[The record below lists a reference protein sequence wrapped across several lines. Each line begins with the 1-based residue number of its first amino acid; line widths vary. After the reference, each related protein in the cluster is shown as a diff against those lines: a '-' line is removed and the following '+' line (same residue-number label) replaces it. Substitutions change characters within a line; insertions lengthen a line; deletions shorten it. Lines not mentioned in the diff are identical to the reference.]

1 MRASVV
7 KTSSRAPVMST
18 PKHNAAIWYAS
29 DGDDPDNK
37 GINGRRVAGAS
48 FLKGFAALGRVE
60 EFVSLSENQRGAKA
74 FEAQMRALGVSQ
86 PIRGASFFNARK
98 IAPVDVLYYPAP
110 NYASEL
116 WRRQSLG
123 STAYSICGITHTTAT
138 TAVMQ
143 GAVDLRLA
151 PQMPWDAVIC
161 TSKAVLASQEAQ
173 QDMVDEYLR
182 TRFGNTPPRPVMPVI
197 PLGITPKD
205 YSHDPEARTRL
216 RNRMSLGKKDIV
228 ISTLSRLN
236 PFEKFDPF
244 PLFMAME
251 DASQKLPKGLKLLFV
266 ACGIYTD
273 EYSRKIFEDG
283 AAKLM
288 PNVSFTHLDGASA
301 EARIEALSDADIFT
315 FPIDNIQETFGLA
328 PLEAMA
334 AGLPQITT
342 DWDGM
347 RDTVSEDVGIRVPTR
362 SLPVGHGAIDAWGYL
377 TNRLSYAQYSNNISA
392 MTEVDLPALTE
403 AIVTLASDPIKR
415 KAMGAAGLKRVKE
428 QFSWKTIIP
437 QYQNLWGEL
446 SSIRAHAETGV
457 TTPHLHPN
465 PTASSP
471 MRLFQSYPSA
481 LLPKGIAA
489 CVATDRTPELEEMF
503 SLRQYDRLKQP
514 FEKPTT
520 LRRVLDCITEAGP
533 RGAVAT
539 DVAKSLSFNP
549 MTVERCYAW
558 LLKYG
563 YIARV
568 G

>member
-1 MRASVV
+1 
-7 KTSSRAPVMST
+7 MST

-29 DGDDPDNK
+29 DGYDPDNK

-48 FLKGFAALGRVE
+48 FLKGFAAHGRVE

-228 ISTLSRLN
+228 ISTLSRLT
-236 PFEKFDPF
+236 PFGKFDPF

-251 DASQKLPKGLKLLFV
+251 DASQKLPKGLKLHFV

-301 EARIEALSDADIFT
+301 EARIEALSGADIFT

-465 PTASSP
+465 PTAPSP

-489 CVATDRTPELEEMF
+489 CVATGRTPELEEMF

-520 LRRVLDCITEAGP
+520 LRRVLDCITEAGA

-539 DVAKSLSFNP
+539 DVAKTLSFNP

>member
-1 MRASVV
+1 
-7 KTSSRAPVMST
+7 MST

-29 DGDDPDNK
+29 DGYDPDNK

-48 FLKGFAALGRVE
+48 FLKGFAAHGRVE

-205 YSHDPEARTRL
+205 YAHDPEARTRL
-216 RNRMSLGKKDIV
+216 RNRMSLGEKDIV
-228 ISTLSRLN
+228 ISTLSRLT
-236 PFEKFDPF
+236 PFGKFDPF

-251 DASQKLPKGLKLLFV
+251 DASQKLPKGLKLHFV

-301 EARIEALSDADIFT
+301 EARIEALSGADIFT

-362 SLPVGHGAIDAWGYL
+362 SLPAGHGAIDAWGYL
-377 TNRLSYAQYSNNISA
+377 TKRLSYAQYSNNISA

-428 QFSWKTIIP
+428 QFSWKAIIP
-437 QYQNLWGEL
+437 QYQDLWGEL

-457 TTPHLHPN
+457 TTYICTQIQQL
-465 PTASSP
+465 
-471 MRLFQSYPSA
+471 
-481 LLPKGIAA
+481 
-489 CVATDRTPELEEMF
+489 
-503 SLRQYDRLKQP
+503 LRQ
-514 FEKPTT
+514 
-520 LRRVLDCITEAGP
+520 
-533 RGAVAT
+533 
-539 DVAKSLSFNP
+539 
-549 MTVERCYAW
+549 
-558 LLKYG
+558 
-563 YIARV
+563 
-568 G
+568 

>member
-1 MRASVV
+1 
-7 KTSSRAPVMST
+7 MST

-29 DGDDPDNK
+29 DGYDPDNK

-48 FLKGFAALGRVE
+48 FLKGFAAHGRVE

-216 RNRMSLGKKDIV
+216 RNRMSLDKKDIV
-228 ISTLSRLN
+228 ISTLSRLT
-236 PFEKFDPF
+236 PFGKFDPF

-251 DASQKLPKGLKLLFV
+251 DASQKLPKGLKLHFV

-273 EYSRKIFEDG
+273 AYSRKIFEDG

-301 EARIEALSDADIFT
+301 EARIEALSGADIFT

-428 QFSWKTIIP
+428 QFSWKAIIP
-437 QYQNLWGEL
+437 QYQDFWGEL

-465 PTASSP
+465 PTAPSP

-489 CVATDRTPELEEMF
+489 CVATGRTPELEEMF

-520 LRRVLDCITEAGP
+520 LRRVLDCITEAGA

-539 DVAKSLSFNP
+539 DVAKTLSFNP

>member
-1 MRASVV
+1 
-7 KTSSRAPVMST
+7 MST

-29 DGDDPDNK
+29 DGYDPDNK

-48 FLKGFAALGRVE
+48 FLKGFAAHGRVE

-205 YSHDPEARTRL
+205 YAHDPEARTRL
-216 RNRMSLGKKDIV
+216 QNRMSLGEKDIV
-228 ISTLSRLN
+228 ISTLSRLT
-236 PFEKFDPF
+236 PFGKFDPF

-251 DASQKLPKGLKLLFV
+251 DASQKLPKGLKLHFV

-301 EARIEALSDADIFT
+301 EARIEALSGADIFT

-362 SLPVGHGAIDAWGYL
+362 SLPAGHGAIDAWGYL
-377 TNRLSYAQYSNNISA
+377 TKRLSYAQYSNNISA

-428 QFSWKTIIP
+428 QFSWKAIIP
-437 QYQNLWGEL
+437 QYQDLWGEL

-457 TTPHLHPN
+457 TTLHLHPN
-465 PTASSP
+465 PTAPSP

-489 CVATDRTPELEEMF
+489 CVATGRTPELEEMF

-514 FEKPTT
+514 FENPTT
-520 LRRVLDCITEAGP
+520 LRRVLDCITEAGV

-539 DVAKSLSFNP
+539 DVAKTLSFNP

>member
-1 MRASVV
+1 
-7 KTSSRAPVMST
+7 MST

-29 DGDDPDNK
+29 DGYDPDNK

-48 FLKGFAALGRVE
+48 FLKGFAAHGRVE
-60 EFVSLSENQRGAKA
+60 EFVSLSENHRGAKA

-86 PIRGASFFNARK
+86 PIRGVSFFNARK
-98 IAPVDVLYYPAP
+98 IAPVDVVYYPAP

-123 STAYSICGITHTTAT
+123 SKAYSICGITHTTAT

-173 QDMVDEYLR
+173 QDMADDYLR
-182 TRFGNTPPRPVMPVI
+182 ARFGNTPPRPVMPVI

-205 YSHDPEARTRL
+205 YAHDPKARTRL
-216 RNRMSLGKKDIV
+216 RKRMNLGEKDVV
-228 ISTLSRLN
+228 ISTLSRLT
-236 PFEKFDPF
+236 PFGKFDPF

-251 DASQKLPKGLKLLFV
+251 DASHKLPKGLKLHFV

-273 EYSRKIFEDG
+273 EHSRKIFEDG

-301 EARIEALSDADIFT
+301 EARIEALSGADIFT

-362 SLPVGHGAIDAWGYL
+362 SLPAGHGAIDAWGYL
-377 TNRLSYAQYSNNISA
+377 TKRLSYAQYSNNISA

-415 KAMGAAGLKRVKE
+415 KAMGAAGLKRVNE
-428 QFSWKTIIP
+428 QFSWKVIIP
-437 QYQNLWGEL
+437 QYQDLLGEL
-446 SSIRAHAETGV
+446 SSIRGHAETGV

-465 PTASSP
+465 PIAPSP
-471 MRLFQSYPSA
+471 MKLFQSYPSA

-489 CVATDRTPELEEMF
+489 CVATGRGPELEEMF

-514 FEKPTT
+514 FEKPDT
-520 LRRVLDCITEAGP
+520 LRRVLDCITEAGT

-539 DVAKSLSFNP
+539 DVANTLSFNP

>member
-1 MRASVV
+1 
-7 KTSSRAPVMST
+7 MST
-18 PKHNAAIWYAS
+18 PKYNSAIWYAS

-48 FLKGFAALGRVE
+48 FLKGFAAHGRVE

-228 ISTLSRLN
+228 ISTLSRLT
-236 PFEKFDPF
+236 PFGKFDPF
-244 PLFMAME
+244 PLLMAME
-251 DASQKLPKGLKLLFV
+251 DASQKLPKGLKLHFV

-301 EARIEALSDADIFT
+301 EARIEALSGADIFT

-362 SLPVGHGAIDAWGYL
+362 SLPAGHGAIDAWGDL
-377 TNRLSYAQYSNNISA
+377 TKRLSYAQYSNNISA

-428 QFSWKTIIP
+428 QFSWKAIIP
-437 QYQNLWGEL
+437 QYQDLWDEL

-457 TTPHLHPN
+457 TTLHLHPN
-465 PTASSP
+465 PTAPSP

-489 CVATDRTPELEEMF
+489 CVATGRTPELEEMF

-520 LRRVLDCITEAGP
+520 LRRILDCITEAGA

-539 DVAKSLSFNP
+539 DVAKTLSFNP

>member
-1 MRASVV
+1 
-7 KTSSRAPVMST
+7 MST

-29 DGDDPDNK
+29 DGYDPDNK

-48 FLKGFAALGRVE
+48 FLKGFAAHGRVE

-228 ISTLSRLN
+228 ISTLSRLT
-236 PFEKFDPF
+236 PFGKFDPF

-251 DASQKLPKGLKLLFV
+251 DASQKLPKGLKLHFV

-301 EARIEALSDADIFT
+301 EARIEALSGADIFT

-428 QFSWKTIIP
+428 QFSWKAIIP
-437 QYQNLWGEL
+437 QYQDLWGEL

-465 PTASSP
+465 PTAPSP

-489 CVATDRTPELEEMF
+489 CVATGRTPELEEMF

-520 LRRVLDCITEAGP
+520 LRRVLDCITEAGA

-539 DVAKSLSFNP
+539 DVAKTLSFNP

>member
-1 MRASVV
+1 
-7 KTSSRAPVMST
+7 MST
-18 PKHNAAIWYAS
+18 PKYNSAIWYAS

-48 FLKGFAALGRVE
+48 FLKGFAAHGRVE

-151 PQMPWDAVIC
+151 PQMRWDAVIC

-228 ISTLSRLN
+228 ISTLSRLT
-236 PFEKFDPF
+236 PFGKFDPF

-251 DASQKLPKGLKLLFV
+251 DASQKLPKGLKLHFV

-301 EARIEALSDADIFT
+301 EARIEALSGADIFT

-403 AIVTLASDPIKR
+403 AIVTLASDPIRR

-428 QFSWKTIIP
+428 QFSWKAIIL
-437 QYQNLWGEL
+437 QYQALWGEL

-457 TTPHLHPN
+457 TTTHLHPN
-465 PTASSP
+465 PTAPSP

-489 CVATDRTPELEEMF
+489 CVATGRTPELEEMF
-503 SLRQYDRLKQP
+503 SLRQYDRLKQL

-520 LRRVLDCITEAGP
+520 LRRVLDCITEAGA

-539 DVAKSLSFNP
+539 DVAKTLSFNP

-563 YIARV
+563 YIERV

>member
-29 DGDDPDNK
+29 DGYDPDNK

-48 FLKGFAALGRVE
+48 FLKGFAAHGRVE

-98 IAPVDVLYYPAP
+98 IAPVDVLYYPAL

-205 YSHDPEARTRL
+205 YAHDPEARTRL
-216 RNRMSLGKKDIV
+216 RNRMSLGEKDIV
-228 ISTLSRLN
+228 ISTLSRLT
-236 PFEKFDPF
+236 PFGKFDPF

-251 DASQKLPKGLKLLFV
+251 DASQKLPKGLKLHFV

-301 EARIEALSDADIFT
+301 EARIEALSGADIFT

-362 SLPVGHGAIDAWGYL
+362 SLPAGHGAIDAWGYL
-377 TNRLSYAQYSNNISA
+377 TKRLSYAQYSNNISA

-428 QFSWKTIIP
+428 QFSWKAIIP
-437 QYQNLWGEL
+437 QYQDLWGEL

-457 TTPHLHPN
+457 TTLHLHPN
-465 PTASSP
+465 PTAPSP

-489 CVATDRTPELEEMF
+489 CVATGRTPELEEMF

-514 FEKPTT
+514 FENPTT
-520 LRRVLDCITEAGP
+520 LRRVLDCITEAGV

-539 DVAKSLSFNP
+539 DVAKTLSFNP

>member
-1 MRASVV
+1 
-7 KTSSRAPVMST
+7 MST

-29 DGDDPDNK
+29 DGYDPDNK

-48 FLKGFAALGRVE
+48 FLKGFAAHGRVE

-216 RNRMSLGKKDIV
+216 QNRMSLDKKDIV
-228 ISTLSRLN
+228 ISTLSRLT
-236 PFEKFDPF
+236 PFGKFDPF

-251 DASQKLPKGLKLLFV
+251 DASQKLPKGLKLHFV

-301 EARIEALSDADIFT
+301 EARIEALSGADIFT

-428 QFSWKTIIP
+428 QFSWKAIIP
-437 QYQNLWGEL
+437 QYQDLWGEL

-465 PTASSP
+465 PTAPSP

-489 CVATDRTPELEEMF
+489 CVATGRTPELEEMF

-520 LRRVLDCITEAGP
+520 LRRVLDCITEAGA

-539 DVAKSLSFNP
+539 DVAKTLSFNP

>member
-29 DGDDPDNK
+29 DGYDPDNK

-48 FLKGFAALGRVE
+48 FLKGFAAHGRVE

-216 RNRMSLGKKDIV
+216 RNRMSLGEKDIV
-228 ISTLSRLN
+228 MSTLSRLT
-236 PFEKFDPF
+236 PFGKFDPF

-251 DASQKLPKGLKLLFV
+251 DASQKLPKGLKLHFV

-301 EARIEALSDADIFT
+301 EARIEALSGADIFT

-377 TNRLSYAQYSNNISA
+377 TKRLSYAQYSNNISA

-428 QFSWKTIIP
+428 QFSWKAIIP
-437 QYQNLWGEL
+437 QYQDLWGEL

-465 PTASSP
+465 PTAPSP

-489 CVATDRTPELEEMF
+489 CVATGRTPELEEMF

-520 LRRVLDCITEAGP
+520 LRRVLDCITEAGA

-539 DVAKSLSFNP
+539 DVAKTLSFNP

>member
-1 MRASVV
+1 
-7 KTSSRAPVMST
+7 MST

-29 DGDDPDNK
+29 DGYDPDNK

-48 FLKGFAALGRVE
+48 FLKGFAAHGRVE
-60 EFVSLSENQRGAKA
+60 EFVSLSENHRGAKA

-98 IAPVDVLYYPAP
+98 IAPVDVVYYPAP

-123 STAYSICGITHTTAT
+123 SKAYSICGITHTTAT

-173 QDMVDEYLR
+173 QDMADDYLR
-182 TRFGNTPPRPVMPVI
+182 ARFGNTPPRPVMPVI

-205 YSHDPEARTRL
+205 YAHDPKARTRL
-216 RNRMSLGKKDIV
+216 RKRMSLGEKDVV
-228 ISTLSRLN
+228 ISTLSRLT
-236 PFEKFDPF
+236 PFGKFDPF

-251 DASQKLPKGLKLLFV
+251 DASHKLPKGLKLHFV

-273 EYSRKIFEDG
+273 EHSRKIFEDG

-301 EARIEALSDADIFT
+301 EARIEALSGADIFT

-362 SLPVGHGAIDAWGYL
+362 SLPAGHGAIDAWGYL
-377 TNRLSYAQYSNNISA
+377 TKRLSYAQYSNNISA

-415 KAMGAAGLKRVKE
+415 KAMGAAGLKRVNE
-428 QFSWKTIIP
+428 QFSWKVIIP
-437 QYQNLWGEL
+437 QYQDLWGEL
-446 SSIRAHAETGV
+446 SSIRGHAETGV

-465 PTASSP
+465 PIAPSP
-471 MRLFQSYPSA
+471 MKLFQGYPSA

-489 CVATDRTPELEEMF
+489 CVATGRGPELEEMF

-514 FEKPTT
+514 FEKPDT
-520 LRRVLDCITEAGP
+520 LRRVLDCITESGT

-539 DVAKSLSFNP
+539 DVAKTLSFNP

>member
-1 MRASVV
+1 
-7 KTSSRAPVMST
+7 
-18 PKHNAAIWYAS
+18 
-29 DGDDPDNK
+29 
-37 GINGRRVAGAS
+37 
-48 FLKGFAALGRVE
+48 
-60 EFVSLSENQRGAKA
+60 
-74 FEAQMRALGVSQ
+74 MRALGVSQ
-86 PIRGASFFNARK
+86 PIRGASFFNVRK
-98 IAPVDVLYYPAP
+98 IAPVDVFYYPAP

-228 ISTLSRLN
+228 ISTLSRLT
-236 PFEKFDPF
+236 PFGKFDPF

-251 DASQKLPKGLKLLFV
+251 DASQKLPKGLKLHFV

-301 EARIEALSDADIFT
+301 EARIEALSGADIFT
-315 FPIDNIQETFGLA
+315 FPIDNIQEKFGLA

-403 AIVTLASDPIKR
+403 AIVTLASDPIRR

-428 QFSWKTIIP
+428 QFSWKAIIL
-437 QYQNLWGEL
+437 QYQALWGEL

-457 TTPHLHPN
+457 TTTHLHPN
-465 PTASSP
+465 PTAPSP

-489 CVATDRTPELEEMF
+489 CVATGRTPELEEMF

-520 LRRVLDCITEAGP
+520 LRRVLDCIIEAGA

-539 DVAKSLSFNP
+539 DVAKTLSFNP

>member
-1 MRASVV
+1 
-7 KTSSRAPVMST
+7 MST

-29 DGDDPDNK
+29 DGYDPDSK
-37 GINGRRVAGAS
+37 GINGRRVAGTC
-48 FLKGFAALGRVE
+48 FLKGFAAHGRVE

-151 PQMPWDAVIC
+151 PQMRWDAVIC

-228 ISTLSRLN
+228 ISRLSRLT
-236 PFEKFDPF
+236 PFGKFDPF

-251 DASQKLPKGLKLLFV
+251 DASQKLPKGLKLHFV

-301 EARIEALSDADIFT
+301 EARIEALSGADIFT

-403 AIVTLASDPIKR
+403 AIVTLASDPIRR

-428 QFSWKTIIP
+428 QFSWKAIIL
-437 QYQNLWGEL
+437 QYQALWGEL

-457 TTPHLHPN
+457 TTTHLHPN
-465 PTASSP
+465 PTAPSP

-489 CVATDRTPELEEMF
+489 CVATGRTPELEEMF
-503 SLRQYDRLKQP
+503 SLRQYDRLKQL

-520 LRRVLDCITEAGP
+520 LRRVLDCITEAAA

-539 DVAKSLSFNP
+539 DVAKTLSFNP

-563 YIARV
+563 YIERV

>member
-1 MRASVV
+1 
-7 KTSSRAPVMST
+7 MST

-29 DGDDPDNK
+29 DGYDPDNK

-48 FLKGFAALGRVE
+48 FLKGFAAHGRVE

-205 YSHDPEARTRL
+205 YAHDPEARTRL
-216 RNRMSLGKKDIV
+216 RNRMSLGEKDIV
-228 ISTLSRLN
+228 ISTLSRLT
-236 PFEKFDPF
+236 PFGKFDPF

-251 DASQKLPKGLKLLFV
+251 DASQKLPKGLKLHFV

-301 EARIEALSDADIFT
+301 EARIEALSGADIFT

-362 SLPVGHGAIDAWGYL
+362 SLPAGHGAIDAWGYL
-377 TNRLSYAQYSNNISA
+377 TKRLSYAQYSNNISA

-428 QFSWKTIIP
+428 QFSWKAIIP
-437 QYQNLWGEL
+437 QYQDLWGEL

-457 TTPHLHPN
+457 ITLHLHPN
-465 PTASSP
+465 PTAHLP
-471 MRLFQSYPSA
+471 MRLFQSYTSA

-489 CVATDRTPELEEMF
+489 CVATGRTPELEEMF

-514 FEKPTT
+514 FENPTT
-520 LRRVLDCITEAGP
+520 LRRVLDCITEAGV

-539 DVAKSLSFNP
+539 DVAKTLSFNP

>member
-1 MRASVV
+1 
-7 KTSSRAPVMST
+7 MST

-29 DGDDPDNK
+29 DGYDPDNK

-48 FLKGFAALGRVE
+48 FLKGFAAHGRVE

-216 RNRMSLGKKDIV
+216 RNRMSLDKKDIV
-228 ISTLSRLN
+228 ISTLSRLT
-236 PFEKFDPF
+236 PFGKFDPF

-251 DASQKLPKGLKLLFV
+251 DASQKLPKGLKLHFV

-301 EARIEALSDADIFT
+301 EARIEALSGADIFT

-377 TNRLSYAQYSNNISA
+377 TKRLSYAQYSNNISA

-428 QFSWKTIIP
+428 QFSWKVIIP
-437 QYQNLWGEL
+437 QYQDLWGEL

-465 PTASSP
+465 PTAPSP

-489 CVATDRTPELEEMF
+489 CVATGRTPELEEMF

-520 LRRVLDCITEAGP
+520 LRRVLDCITEAGA

-539 DVAKSLSFNP
+539 DVAKTLSFNP

>member
-1 MRASVV
+1 
-7 KTSSRAPVMST
+7 MST

-29 DGDDPDNK
+29 DGYDPDNK

-48 FLKGFAALGRVE
+48 FLKGFAAHGRVE

-228 ISTLSRLN
+228 ISTLSRLT
-236 PFEKFDPF
+236 PFGKFDPF

-251 DASQKLPKGLKLLFV
+251 DASQKLPKGLKLHFV

-301 EARIEALSDADIFT
+301 EARIEALSGADIFT

-362 SLPVGHGAIDAWGYL
+362 SLPAGHGAIDAWGYL
-377 TNRLSYAQYSNNISA
+377 TKRLSYAQYSNNISA

-428 QFSWKTIIP
+428 QFSWKVIIP
-437 QYQNLWGEL
+437 QYQDLWGEL

-465 PTASSP
+465 PTAPSP

-489 CVATDRTPELEEMF
+489 CVATGRTPELEEMF

-520 LRRVLDCITEAGP
+520 LRRVLDCITEAGA

-539 DVAKSLSFNP
+539 DVAKTLSFNP

>member
-1 MRASVV
+1 
-7 KTSSRAPVMST
+7 
-18 PKHNAAIWYAS
+18 
-29 DGDDPDNK
+29 
-37 GINGRRVAGAS
+37 
-48 FLKGFAALGRVE
+48 
-60 EFVSLSENQRGAKA
+60 
-74 FEAQMRALGVSQ
+74 
-86 PIRGASFFNARK
+86 
-98 IAPVDVLYYPAP
+98 
-110 NYASEL
+110 
-116 WRRQSLG
+116 
-123 STAYSICGITHTTAT
+123 
-138 TAVMQ
+138 
-143 GAVDLRLA
+143 
-151 PQMPWDAVIC
+151 MPWDAVIC

-173 QDMVDEYLR
+173 QDMADDYLR
-182 TRFGNTPPRPVMPVI
+182 ARFGNTPPRPVMPVI

-205 YSHDPEARTRL
+205 YAHDPKARTRL
-216 RNRMSLGKKDIV
+216 RKRMNLGEKDVV
-228 ISTLSRLN
+228 ISTLSRLT
-236 PFEKFDPF
+236 PFGKFDPF

-251 DASQKLPKGLKLLFV
+251 DASHKLPKGLKLHFV

-273 EYSRKIFEDG
+273 EHSRKIFEDG

-301 EARIEALSDADIFT
+301 EARIEALSGADIFT

-362 SLPVGHGAIDAWGYL
+362 SLPAGHGAIDAWGYL
-377 TNRLSYAQYSNNISA
+377 TKRLSYAQYSNNISA

-415 KAMGAAGLKRVKE
+415 KAMGAAGLKRVNE
-428 QFSWKTIIP
+428 QFSWKVIIP
-437 QYQNLWGEL
+437 QYQDLWGEL
-446 SSIRAHAETGV
+446 SSIRGHAETGV

-465 PTASSP
+465 PIAPSP
-471 MRLFQSYPSA
+471 MKLFQSYPSA

-489 CVATDRTPELEEMF
+489 CVATGRGPELEEMF

-514 FEKPTT
+514 FEKPDT
-520 LRRVLDCITEAGP
+520 LRRVLDCITEAGT

-539 DVAKSLSFNP
+539 DVAKTLSFNP

>member
-1 MRASVV
+1 
-7 KTSSRAPVMST
+7 MST

-29 DGDDPDNK
+29 DGYDPDNK

-48 FLKGFAALGRVE
+48 FLKGFAAHGRVE
-60 EFVSLSENQRGAKA
+60 EFVSLSENHRGAKA
-74 FEAQMRALGVSQ
+74 FEAQMHALGVSQ
-86 PIRGASFFNARK
+86 PIRGVSFFNARK
-98 IAPVDVLYYPAP
+98 IAPVDVVYYPAP

-123 STAYSICGITHTTAT
+123 SKAYSICGITHTTAT

-173 QDMVDEYLR
+173 QDMADDYLR
-182 TRFGNTPPRPVMPVI
+182 ARFGNTPPRPVMPVI

-205 YSHDPEARTRL
+205 YAHDPKARTRL
-216 RNRMSLGKKDIV
+216 RKRMNLGEKDVV
-228 ISTLSRLN
+228 ISTLSRLT
-236 PFEKFDPF
+236 PFGKFDPF

-251 DASQKLPKGLKLLFV
+251 DASHKLPKGLKLHFV

-273 EYSRKIFEDG
+273 EHSRKIFEDG

-301 EARIEALSDADIFT
+301 EARIEALSGADIFT

-362 SLPVGHGAIDAWGYL
+362 SLPAGHGAIDAWGYL
-377 TNRLSYAQYSNNISA
+377 TKRLSYAQYSNNISA

-415 KAMGAAGLKRVKE
+415 KAMGAAGLKRVNE
-428 QFSWKTIIP
+428 QFSWKVIIP
-437 QYQNLWGEL
+437 QYQDLWGEI
-446 SSIRAHAETGV
+446 SSIRGHAETGV

-465 PTASSP
+465 PIAPSP
-471 MRLFQSYPSA
+471 MKLFQSYPSA

-489 CVATDRTPELEEMF
+489 CVATGRGPELEEMF

-514 FEKPTT
+514 FEKPDT
-520 LRRVLDCITEAGP
+520 LRRVLDCITEAGT

-539 DVAKSLSFNP
+539 DVAKTLSFNP

>member
-1 MRASVV
+1 
-7 KTSSRAPVMST
+7 MST

-29 DGDDPDNK
+29 DGYDPDNK

-48 FLKGFAALGRVE
+48 FLKGFAAHGRVE
-60 EFVSLSENQRGAKA
+60 EFVSLSENHRGAKA

-86 PIRGASFFNARK
+86 PIRGVSFFNARK
-98 IAPVDVLYYPAP
+98 IAPVDVVYYPAP

-123 STAYSICGITHTTAT
+123 SKAYSICGITHTTAT

-173 QDMVDEYLR
+173 QDMADDYLR
-182 TRFGNTPPRPVMPVI
+182 ARFGNTPPRPVMPVI

-205 YSHDPEARTRL
+205 YAHDPEARARL
-216 RNRMSLGKKDIV
+216 RKQMNLGEKDIV
-228 ISTLSRLN
+228 ISTLSRLT
-236 PFEKFDPF
+236 PFGKFDPF

-251 DASQKLPKGLKLLFV
+251 DASQKLPKGLKLHFV

-273 EYSRKIFEDG
+273 EHSRKIFEDG

-301 EARIEALSDADIFT
+301 EARIEALSGADIFT

-362 SLPVGHGAIDAWGYL
+362 SLPAGHGAIDAWGYL
-377 TNRLSYAQYSNNISA
+377 TKRLSYAQYSNNISA

-415 KAMGAAGLKRVKE
+415 KAMGAAGLKRVNE
-428 QFSWKTIIP
+428 QFSWKVIIP
-437 QYQNLWGEL
+437 QYQDLWGEL
-446 SSIRAHAETGV
+446 SSIRGHAETGV

-465 PTASSP
+465 PIAPSP
-471 MRLFQSYPSA
+471 MKLFQSYPSA

-489 CVATDRTPELEEMF
+489 CVATGRGPELEEMF

-514 FEKPTT
+514 FEKPDT
-520 LRRVLDCITEAGP
+520 LRRVLDCITESGT

-539 DVAKSLSFNP
+539 DVAKTLSFNP

>member
-1 MRASVV
+1 
-7 KTSSRAPVMST
+7 MSN

-29 DGDDPDNK
+29 DGYDPENK

-48 FLKGFAALGRVE
+48 FLKGFAAHGRVE

-74 FEAQMRALGVSQ
+74 FEAQMRSLGVTK

-98 IAPVDVLYYPAP
+98 IAPLDVLYYPAP

-123 STAYSICGITHTTAT
+123 NTAYSICGITHTTAT

-161 TSKAVLASQEAQ
+161 TSQAVLASQEAQ
-173 QDMVDEYLR
+173 QDMVDDYLR
-182 TRFGNTPPRPVMPVI
+182 ERFGSVPARPLMPVI
-197 PLGITPKD
+197 PLGVTPED
-205 YSHDPEARTRL
+205 YAHDPKARKRL
-216 RNRMSLGKKDIV
+216 RDRMNLGAKDIV
-228 ISTLSRLN
+228 LSTLSRLT
-236 PFEKFDPF
+236 PFGKFDPF
-244 PLFMAME
+244 PLFIAME
-251 DASQKLPKGLKLLFV
+251 DASQKLPKGLKLHFV

-273 EYSRKIFEDG
+273 EHSRKIFETG

-288 PNVSFTHLDGASA
+288 PNVSYTHLDGTSA
-301 EARIEALSDADIFT
+301 EARTEALSGADIFT

-362 SLPVGHGAIDAWGYL
+362 SLPAGHGAIDAWGYL
-377 TNRLSYAQYSNNISA
+377 AKRLSYAQYTNNISA

-403 AIVTLASDPIKR
+403 AIVTLASDPEKR
-415 KAMGAAGLKRVKE
+415 KMMGAAGLKRVKE
-428 QFSWKTIIP
+428 RFSWSKIIL
-437 QYQNLWGEL
+437 QYQELWGEN
-446 SSIRAHAETGV
+446 SSIRSKAAEGADTR
-457 TTPHLHPN
+457 HLHPN
-465 PTASSP
+465 PAAPSP
-471 MRLFQSYPSA
+471 MKLFEGYPSA
-481 LLPKGIAA
+481 LFPKGIAA
-489 CVATDRTPELEEMF
+489 CMATGRTPAMEEMF
-503 SLRQYDRLKQP
+503 ALRQYDKLRQP
-514 FEKPTT
+514 FEKPET
-520 LRRVLDCITEAGP
+520 LRRVLDAIATAGA
-533 RGAVAT
+533 RGAVAS
-539 DVAKSLSFNP
+539 DVAKALSFNP

-563 YIARV
+563 YIARL